1 MCWQLVLGYS
11 DVARKGWFW
20 ENFERGGREV
30 DREEGFDCLIPRHPL
45 RRGCERSWDPASS
58 RAFRFVG
65 MITGSYS
72 GYFPSICA
80 MLKLIESFISVLM
93 SLIFLTFASI
103 FVSGKLNPPP
113 LEDLLLSTKVKVPL
127 KVPFSKWLNQAT
139 DALFAN
145 EKRLSFNSN
154 QNYFLAT
161 REPSLA

>member
-1 MCWQLVLGYS
+1 M
-11 DVARKGWFW
+11 
-20 ENFERGGREV
+20 

-58 RAFRFVG
+58 RAFRSWIRFVG

-103 FVSGKLNPPP
+103 FVSGKLNPPGGFITI
-113 LEDLLLSTKVKVPL
+113 DKGKSII
-127 KVPFSKWLNQAT
+127 PFSK
-139 DALFAN
+139 
-145 EKRLSFNSN
+145 
-154 QNYFLAT
+154 
-161 REPSLA
+161 